1 MIKLIPDW
9 AVHDEEFWLSIRRR
23 NLWFIKLRYATVSIL
38 VLFMLTYRLF
48 LSIELTDKQTSALI
62 YLTSFILLYNV
73 SLHYFRRF
81 LKHDSNAFNPLHLS
95 IIQMILDLSMLLM
108 MIYYSGGAESP
119 LIYFLIIH
127 MIVGS
132 LILPGIIVY
141 SFAIAVLIIF
151 GGITVGEYYGVF
163 EHNHIEGFIPF
174 PLHQNFNYVLSVNIV
189 FSMVIII
196 TVVIANNIARQ
207 LYQKEQELYSYIGR
221 LNQAEKEKTKYILG
235 VVHEIKTPLNAMHSY
250 LDLVLQ
256 KFLGP
261 LDEVVEEKLKRAKK
275 RSDEA
280 LEMINTVLKVSQMK
294 LMDQVNEEEFEVIE
308 LLNNVIRRHSQLA
321 ESKSIEVKLLDERK
335 EYCKIKGDQ
344 FLMLIAFSNLLGNA
358 IKYNYENGKVE
369 IKLYSKDKTCFVEFC
384 DNGPGIPKE
393 EQEKIF
399 QDFFRASNI
408 RKMVT
413 EGAGLGLSFVKEIIE
428 KHHGTIKLQSPSRLQ
443 ETGKPGAC
451 FIVSLPCV

>member
-23 NLWFIKLRYATVSIL
+23 NLWFIKLRYATVVIL
-38 VLFMLTYRLF
+38 ALFMVSYKFF
-48 LSIELTDKQTSALI
+48 LSIELSDDQISSLQYCTA
-62 YLTSFILLYNV
+62 FILLYNIT
-73 SLHYFRRF
+73 LHYIRKF
-81 LKHDSNAFNPLHLS
+81 LKHESESFNPLHLS
-95 IIQMILDLSMLLM
+95 IVQMILDLSMLLIL
-108 MIYYSGGAESP
+108 IYYSGGVESP
-119 LIYFLIIH
+119 LIFFLIFH

-141 SFAIAVLIIF
+141 SFAFAVLF
-151 GGITVGEYYGVF
+151 VFWGITVGEYYGLF
-163 EHNHIEGFIPF
+163 EHQHIKGFIPF
-174 PLHQNFNYVLSVNIV
+174 HLHQDFNYVLSVNIV
-189 FSMVIII
+189 FAMVILI
-196 TVVIANNIARQ
+196 TVVLTNNIARQ
-207 LYQKEQELYSYIGR
+207 LYQKEQQLYSYIDK

-261 LDEVVEEKLKRAKK
+261 LDEAVEEKLKRAKK

-294 LMDQVNEEEFEVIE
+294 LMDQVNEEEFEMID
-308 LLNNVIRRHSQLA
+308 LLKSAIRRHSQFA
-321 ESKSIEVKLLDERK
+321 ESKSVEIKLIDERK

-344 FLMLIAFSNLLGNA
+344 FLILIAFSNLLGNA

-369 IKLYSKDKTCFVEFC
+369 VKLYNKDKTCFVEFC
-384 DNGPGIPKE
+384 DNGPGIPKD

>member
-9 AVHDEEFWLSIRRR
+9 AVHDEEFWLAIRRR
-23 NLWFIKLRYATVSIL
+23 NLWFIKLRYAVVAIL
-38 VLFMLTYRLF
+38 VLFLLTYRFF
-48 LSIELTDKQTSALI
+48 LSIHLSETQTDILI
-62 YLTSFILLYNV
+62 FIAAFILLYNV
-73 SLHYFRRF
+73 LLHYIRRF
-81 LKHDSNAFNPLHLS
+81 LKHDSSAFNPLHLS
-95 IIQMILDLSMLLM
+95 IIQMILDLSMLLIL
-108 MIYYSGGAESP
+108 IYYSGGVESP
-119 LIYFLIIH
+119 LIFFLIFH

-132 LILPGIIVY
+132 LILPGLIIY
-141 SFAIAVLIIF
+141 SFAFAVLIIF
-151 GGITVGEYYGVF
+151 WVITIGEYF
-163 EHNHIEGFIPF
+163 RILEHHHINGFIPF
-174 PLHQNFNYVLSVNIV
+174 HLHQNFNYVLSVNIV
-189 FSMVIII
+189 LAMVIII
-196 TVVIANNIARQ
+196 TVVLANNIARQ
-207 LYQKEQELYSYIGR
+207 LYQKEQQLFSYIEK
-221 LNQAEKEKTKYILG
+221 LNQAEKEKTKYILS
-235 VVHEIKTPLNAMHSY
+235 VVHEIKTPLTAMHAY

-294 LMDQVNEEEFEVIE
+294 LMDQINEEEFEISE
-308 LLNNVIRRHSQLA
+308 LLKTTIKRHSQFA
-321 ESKSIEVKLLDERK
+321 NSKSVEVKLIDERN
-335 EYCKIKGDQ
+335 EQCKIKGDQ
-344 FLMLIAFSNLLGNA
+344 FLILIAFSNLLANA
-358 IKYNYENGKVE
+358 IKYNFENGRVE
-369 IKLYSKDKTCFVEFC
+369 IKLNNKDKICIVEFC

-428 KHHGTIKLQSPSRLQ
+428 KHKGSIKLQSPSCLQ
-443 ETGKPGAC
+443 QPGKPGAC

>member
-9 AVHDEEFWLSIRRR
+9 AVHDEEFWLSIRNR
-23 NLWFIKLRYATVSIL
+23 NLWFIKVRYATVLIL
-38 VLFMLTYRLF
+38 VLFMFSYKFF
-48 LSIELTDKQTSALI
+48 LSFQLSNEQILVLRFVAAFILI
-62 YLTSFILLYNV
+62 YNLA
-73 SLHYFRRF
+73 LHYIRKF
-81 LKHDSNAFNPLHLS
+81 LKHESESFNPLHLS
-95 IIQMILDLSMLLM
+95 ILQMILDLTVLFIL
-108 MIYYSGGAESP
+108 IYYSGGVESP
-119 LIYFLIIH
+119 LIFFLIFH

-132 LILPGIIVY
+132 LILPGIIIY
-141 SFAIAVLIIF
+141 SFAFAVLLIF
-151 GGITVGEYYGVF
+151 WGITVGEYYGIF
-163 EHNHIEGFIPF
+163 EHHHIKGFIPF
-174 PLHQNFNYVLSVNIV
+174 DLYQDFNYVLSVNIV
-189 FSMVIII
+189 FAMVILI
-196 TVVIANNIARQ
+196 TVVLANNIARQ
-207 LYQKEQELYSYIGR
+207 LYQKEQQLYSYIEK

-261 LDEVVEEKLKRAKK
+261 LDEAVEEKLKRAKK

-294 LMDQVNEEEFEVIE
+294 LMDQVNEEEFEMIE
-308 LLNNVIRRHSQLA
+308 LIKSAIRRHSQFA
-321 ESKSIEVKLLDERK
+321 ESKSIEIKLIDERK
-335 EYCKIKGDQ
+335 EYCKLKGDQ
-344 FLMLIAFSNLLGNA
+344 FLILIAFSNLLGNA

-369 IKLYSKDKTCFVEFC
+369 VKLYNKDKTCFVEFC
-384 DNGPGIPKE
+384 DNGPGIPIE

-428 KHHGTIKLQSPSRLQ
+428 KHRGTIKLQSPSRLQ

-451 FIVSLPCV
+451 FIVSFPCV

>member
-23 NLWFIKLRYATVSIL
+23 NLWFIKLRYATVVIL
-38 VLFMLTYRLF
+38 ALFMVSYKFF
-48 LSIELTDKQTSALI
+48 LSIELNDNQISALK
-62 YLTSFILLYNV
+62 YCTSFILLYNIT
-73 SLHYFRRF
+73 LHYIRKF
-81 LKHDSNAFNPLHLS
+81 LKHESESFNPLHLS
-95 IIQMILDLSMLLM
+95 IIQMILDLSMLLIL
-108 MIYYSGGAESP
+108 IYYSGGVESP
-119 LIYFLIIH
+119 LIFFLIFH

-141 SFAIAVLIIF
+141 SFAFAVLFIF
-151 GGITVGEYYGVF
+151 WGITVGEYYGII
-163 EHNHIEGFIPF
+163 EHQHIKGFIPF
-174 PLHQNFNYVLSVNIV
+174 HLHQDFNYVLSVNIV
-189 FSMVIII
+189 FAMVILI
-196 TVVIANNIARQ
+196 TVVLTNNIARQ
-207 LYQKEQELYSYIGR
+207 LYQKEQQLYSYIEK

-235 VVHEIKTPLNAMHSY
+235 VVHEIKTPINAMHSY

-261 LDEVVEEKLKRAKK
+261 LDEAVEEKLKRAKK

-294 LMDQVNEEEFEVIE
+294 LMDQVNEEEFEMIE
-308 LLNNVIRRHSQLA
+308 LIKSAIRRHSQFA
-321 ESKSIEVKLLDERK
+321 QSKSVEIKLIDERK

-344 FLMLIAFSNLLGNA
+344 FLVLIAFSNLLGNA

-369 IKLYSKDKTCFVEFC
+369 VKLYNKDKTCFVEFC
-384 DNGPGIPKE
+384 DNGPGIPKD

-428 KHHGTIKLQSPSRLQ
+428 KHHGTIKLQSPSRLL

>member
-23 NLWFIKLRYATVSIL
+23 NLWFIKLRYATVVIL
-38 VLFMLTYRLF
+38 ALFMVSYKFF
-48 LSIELTDKQTSALI
+48 LSIELSDDQISSLQYCTA
-62 YLTSFILLYNV
+62 FILLYNIT
-73 SLHYFRRF
+73 LHYIRKF
-81 LKHDSNAFNPLHLS
+81 LKHESESFNPLHLS
-95 IIQMILDLSMLLM
+95 IVQMILDLSMLLIL
-108 MIYYSGGAESP
+108 IYYSGGVESP
-119 LIYFLIIH
+119 LIFFLIFH

-141 SFAIAVLIIF
+141 SFAFAVLF
-151 GGITVGEYYGVF
+151 VFWGITVGEYYGLF
-163 EHNHIEGFIPF
+163 DHQHIKGFIPF
-174 PLHQNFNYVLSVNIV
+174 HLHQDFNYVLSVNIV
-189 FSMVIII
+189 FAMVILI
-196 TVVIANNIARQ
+196 TVVLTNNIARQ
-207 LYQKEQELYSYIGR
+207 LYQKEQQLYSYIDK

-261 LDEVVEEKLKRAKK
+261 LDEAVEEKLKRAKK

-294 LMDQVNEEEFEVIE
+294 LMDQVNEEEFEMID
-308 LLNNVIRRHSQLA
+308 LLKSAIRRHSQFA
-321 ESKSIEVKLLDERK
+321 ESKSVEIKLIDERK

-344 FLMLIAFSNLLGNA
+344 FLILIAFSNLLGNA

-369 IKLYSKDKTCFVEFC
+369 VKLYNKDKTCFVEFC
-384 DNGPGIPKE
+384 DNGPGIPKD